1 MKITRG
7 QQGLSGSNSIWRFA
21 GSAATSQRVILP
33 VLGLLFLNSFVAGLF
48 PEEESR
54 RQQLGVLLVASI
66 AAWLFFTL
74 IGLLIELTLKTLTI
88 TRVAA
93 VSVMYALTELIRIS
107 TVFAFIDEQN
117 TTSDYGLEFRVA
129 GSLTTGLLFLGASA
143 TVFNDSADYRS
154 TFAIR
159 SNRLSLAEAALGQVE
174 ADIGQT
180 RAQIVSKVRGTLNT
194 ELSRALLLS
203 KSSGSTAGALADEL
217 FRVSDGV
224 IRSLSNEL
232 LRVVSPEQAVE
243 KKAVSAKVP
252 IRELI
257 NFATRAEPFQPLQI
271 AVVSALFTAPTLLL
285 LNAPLLFTVWVFFI
299 TAVFAL
305 SAFGQRVFAPRLPEM
320 PVALRIL
327 LITVL
332 TAPPLAGY
340 VSFAIVPSISGLVL
354 TSELIGYT
362 FILGAFIGWA
372 LAIAGGLRSAR
383 EQILEELSQLDRQ
396 LNWLNKRANCQLWLD
411 QKRLALILH
420 NTVQGN
426 LLAAAMKLKKAMEAG
441 PEATETAML
450 EVKRL
455 LASSLELESGLSR
468 SRTLA
473 EITAELNNTW
483 APLIEI
489 NMHCQPELAAL
500 VSSDPVALEI
510 VAEVMS
516 EFVTNSLKHGR
527 ATLADAELTQSS
539 QNLLA
544 LRLGNNGSPIIDD
557 DVLVGLGGNFIDSVA
572 IIHQR
577 VSLPDGVEIKMQ
589 IPLLVR

>member
-1 MKITRG
+1 MKVIRG
-7 QQGLSGSNSIWRFA
+7 EQGISGSESIWRFA
-21 GSAATSQRVILP
+21 GPMATSQRVILP
-33 VLGLLFLNSFVAGLF
+33 VLGLLFLNSFLAGLF

-54 RQQLGVLLVASI
+54 RQQLGVLLVASLV
-66 AAWLFFTL
+66 AWLFFVI
-74 IGLLIELTLKTLTI
+74 IGLLIKLTLKSLTI

-93 VSVMYALTELIRIS
+93 VSIMYALTELIRIS
-107 TVFAFIDEQN
+107 TVFAFIDEQQ
-117 TTSDYGLEFRVA
+117 TAGGYGFEFRVS
-129 GSLTTGLLFLGASA
+129 GSLATGLLFLAASA
-143 TVFNDSADYRS
+143 TVVNDSADYRS

-159 SNRLSLAEAALGQVE
+159 SNRLSLADAALGQAE
-174 ADIGQT
+174 ADSKQT
-180 RAQIVSKVRGTLNT
+180 RAQIIAKVRGTLNT

-257 NFATRAEPFQPLQI
+257 NCATRAEPFQPLEI
-271 AVVSALFTAPTLLL
+271 AVVSALFTAPTLFL
-285 LNAPLLFTVWVFFI
+285 LNAPILFAVWVFFI

-305 SAFGQRVFAPRLPEM
+305 SAFGQHVFTPRLPEM
-320 PVALRIL
+320 PIALRIL

-332 TAPPLAGY
+332 TAPPLAAF
-340 VSFAIVPSISGLVL
+340 VAIAIVPSISLL
-354 TSELIGYT
+354 TLTPELIGYT

-372 LAIAGGLRSAR
+372 LAISGGLRAAR
-383 EQILEELSQLDRQ
+383 EQILEELSKLDRQ
-396 LNWLNKRANCQLWLD
+396 QNWLSTRANCQLWLD

-426 LLAAAMKLKKAMEAG
+426 LLAAALKLKGALGAG

-489 NMHCQPELAAL
+489 NMHCEPELAAL

-516 EFVTNSLKHGR
+516 EFVTNSLKHGG
-527 ATLADAELTQSS
+527 ATLAEVELTQPS

-544 LRLGNNGSPIIDD
+544 LRLLNSGSPIIDD
-557 DVLVGLGGNFIDSVA
+557 DGLVGLGGHFIDSVSIA
-572 IIHQR
+572 HQR
-577 VSLPDGVEIKMQ
+577 VNLPAGVEIKMQ
-589 IPLLVR
+589 IPLLVL